1 MGNRHM
7 SSEIHVSPI
16 FGEDALIING
26 FKIEFVICQ
35 DDIIYHVH
43 RKGIVVTSF
52 CTLQGAVEW
61 CKD

>member
-1 MGNRHM
+1 M

-16 FGEDALIING
+16 FGEDVVLING

-35 DDIIYHVH
+35 DDINYNVH

-52 CTLQGAVEW
+52 CTLQDAVEW